1 MRVLAE
7 RYELVEEAGRGG
19 MGQVWR
25 ATDRELGRVVAVK
38 ILPPE
43 LTRHEE
49 FRVRFR
55 REARTIASL
64 SHRNIAVLHDV
75 GEDVRDGG
83 ETTPFLIMEF
93 IDGRTVADALAE
105 GPFTVERALDVGRG
119 IAEALAHSHGQGL
132 VHRDIK
138 PSNVMLTS
146 EGGVKV
152 LDFGISKVVAETTT
166 RLTATGM
173 TVGTPAY
180 LSPEQLT
187 GGAVDG
193 RSDQYST
200 GCLLYE
206 LLTGRPPFSG
216 DSPFAVMHQH
226 ISKEPVAP
234 SELRPLIPAAVD
246 EVVLRALSKD
256 REQRFAGMGELQQA
270 LARAGSGVP
279 ALPAMP
285 PAPPVPPPSGTGP
298 GRTMLAE
305 QPTQAAS
312 LPKQATAAPPPRPVV
327 DPVETVPDED
337 DQAPDASSAATAT
350 GSEPT
355 GSERTGSERTGS
367 ERTGPERTGPERTG
381 SDPTGPERTG
391 SDPTGPERT
400 GPERTDPEAA
410 SPRRGW
416 RRLPAGNR
424 AVALLGLLVS
434 AVVVLVHQDLDP
446 SSDHLVPLAV
456 VAILGVAAFRWL
468 PLTSTLLWWGAGA
481 MVIAG
486 VPAGAPSDESDYVY
500 VDDTDFDSSL
510 YYYGIYYEDYYEL
523 DEDPSGHTLFEQG
536 YDGEYEPASAM
547 VSMDYTGHEP
557 MSVLAVPVLVLAV
570 LCLLRTLRSGR
581 QSALMAAAGITL
593 AGLGVSWLAEG
604 RDDQVV
610 WFSMAW
616 GLTALVAVVQ
626 ELRARRRG
634 PGPRRP
640 RRRLRFVVA
649 E

>member
-75 GEDVRDGG
+75 GEDVQDGG

-105 GPFTVERALDVGRG
+105 GPFTVERAIDVTRG
-119 IAEALAHSHGQGL
+119 IAEALAHSHRQGL

-146 EGGVKV
+146 EDGVKV

-234 SELRPLIPAAVD
+234 SALRPLIPAAVD

-256 REQRFAGMGELQQA
+256 REQRFAGMGEMQQA

-285 PAPPVPPPSGTGP
+285 PAPPVPPPSEAGP
-298 GRTMLAE
+298 GRTVLAE

-312 LPKQATAAPPPRPVV
+312 LPRQATTSPPPRPVV
-327 DPVETVPDED
+327 DPGETVPDED
-337 DQAPDASSAATAT
+337 GQAPAASSGATAT
-350 GSEPT
+350 AP
-355 GSERTGSERTGS
+355 ERTAPDGTAPDRTAPD
-367 ERTGPERTGPERTG
+367 RTGPDRTAA
-381 SDPTGPERTG
+381 
-391 SDPTGPERT
+391 
-400 GPERTDPEAA
+400 EAA
-410 SPRRGW
+410 SSRRGW

-434 AVVVLVHQDLDP
+434 AVVVLVHQDIDP
-446 SSDHLVPLAV
+446 SSDLLVPLAV
-456 VAILGVAAFRWL
+456 VAVLGLAAFRRL
-468 PLTSTLLWWGAGA
+468 PLTSALLWWGAGA

-486 VPAGAPSDESDYVY
+486 VPAGVPSDESDYVY
-500 VDDTDFDSSL
+500 VSDTDFDSSL
-510 YYYGIYYEDYYEL
+510 YYYGTYYEDYYEL

-557 MSVLAVPVLVLAV
+557 MSVLAVPVLVLAA

-581 QSALMAAAGITL
+581 QSALVAASGITL
-593 AGLGVSWLAEG
+593 AGLGVSWLAAG
-604 RDDQVV
+604 TDDQLA
-610 WFSMAW
+610 WFSLAW
-616 GLTALVAVVQ
+616 GLTVLVALVQ

-634 PGPRRP
+634 TGPRP

>member
-7 RYELVEEAGRGG
+7 RYELIEEAGRGG

-38 ILPPE
+38 VLPPE

-75 GEDVRDGG
+75 GEDVRDG
-83 ETTPFLIMEF
+83 ETTPFLVMEF

-105 GPFTVERALDVGRG
+105 GPFTVDRALDVSRG

-193 RSDQYST
+193 RSDQYSV

-206 LLTGRPPFSG
+206 LLTGRPPFLG

-226 ISKEPVAP
+226 ISKEPVTP
-234 SELRPLIPAAVD
+234 SKLRPQIPAAVD
-246 EVVLRALSKD
+246 EVVLRALSKE
-256 REQRFAGMGELQQA
+256 REQRFAGMSEMQQA
-270 LARAGSGVP
+270 LVRSAIRVP
-279 ALPAMP
+279 ALPTVP
-285 PAPPVPPPSGTGP
+285 PAPPARPPSEAGP

-312 LPKQATAAPPPRPVV
+312 VPRQAASTPPPPPTEPGEAAA
-327 DPVETVPDED
+327 DHG
-337 DQAPDASSAATAT
+337 DQAPAASTAATT
-350 GSEPT
+350 
-355 GSERTGSERTGS
+355 
-367 ERTGPERTGPERTG
+367 TGPEPA
-381 SDPTGPERTG
+381 D
-391 SDPTGPERT
+391 
-400 GPERTDPEAA
+400 AA
-410 SPRRGW
+410 AEPSPRRW
-416 RRLPAGNR
+416 RRRLPAGNR
-424 AVALLGLLVS
+424 VTALLGLAVS
-434 AVVVLVHQDLDP
+434 AVVVLGHQDLDP
-446 SSDHLVPLAV
+446 SSDYLVPLSVIAV
-456 VAILGVAAFRWL
+456 LGLAAFRWL
-468 PLTSTLLWWGAGA
+468 PMTSALLWWGAGA
-481 MVIAG
+481 LVIAG
-486 VPAGAPSDESDYVY
+486 VTAGAPVEESDYAFASE
-500 VDDTDFDSSL
+500 DDFDDPLHFYSD
-510 YYYGIYYEDYYEL
+510 YYEDYYEL
-523 DEDPSGHTLFEQG
+523 PEDPSGRTLFEEE
-536 YDGEYEPASAM
+536 YDGGYEPASAM

-557 MSVLAVPVLVLAV
+557 MSFLAVPVLVLAV
-570 LCLLRTLRSGR
+570 LCLVRTLGTRR
-581 QSALMAAAGITL
+581 HSALLAAAGITL
-593 AGLGVSWLAEG
+593 AGLGVSWLAFG
-604 RDDQVV
+604 ADDQLAV
-610 WFSMAW
+610 FSVAW
-616 GLTALVAVVQ
+616 GLTALVALVQ
-626 ELRARRRG
+626 ELRGRRRG
-634 PGPRRP
+634 PGARQPRT

>member
-7 RYELVEEAGRGG
+7 RYELIEEAGRGG

-105 GPFTVERALDVGRG
+105 GPFTVERALEVGRG
-119 IAEALAHSHGQGL
+119 IAEALAHSHAQGL

-146 EGGVKV
+146 EDGVKV

-187 GGAVDG
+187 GGGVDG

-256 REQRFAGMGELQQA
+256 REQRFAGMGEMQQA

-285 PAPPVPPPSGTGP
+285 PAPPVPPPSGAGP
-298 GRTMLAE
+298 GRTVLAE

-312 LPKQATAAPPPRPVV
+312 LPKQATTTPPPRPPV
-327 DPVETVPDED
+327 DPGERGPHED
-337 DQAPDASSAATAT
+337 DQAPAASSETTAT
-350 GSEPT
+350 GPDGT
-355 GSERTGSERTGS
+355 A
-367 ERTGPERTGPERTG
+367 PERTASDRTA
-381 SDPTGPERTG
+381 SDRTAP
-391 SDPTGPERT
+391 DP
-400 GPERTDPEAA
+400 TDPEAA
-410 SPRRGW
+410 PPRRGW

-434 AVVVLVHQDLDP
+434 AVVVLVHQDIDP
-446 SSDHLVPLAV
+446 SSDLLVPLAV
-456 VAILGVAAFRWL
+456 VAVLGLAAFRWL
-468 PLTSTLLWWGAGA
+468 PLTSALLWWGAGA

-486 VPAGAPSDESDYVY
+486 VPAGVPSDESDYVY
-500 VDDTDFDSSL
+500 VSDTDFDSSL
-510 YYYGIYYEDYYEL
+510 YYYGTYYEDYYEL

-570 LCLLRTLRSGR
+570 LCLLRTLRSGH
-581 QSALMAAAGITL
+581 QSALLAASGITL
-593 AGLGVSWLAEG
+593 AGLGVSWLAAG
-604 RDDQVV
+604 TDDQLA

-616 GLTALVAVVQ
+616 GVTALLAVVQ

>member
-7 RYELVEEAGRGG
+7 RYELIEEAGRGG

-38 ILPPE
+38 TLPPE

-75 GEDVRDGG
+75 GEDVREG
-83 ETTPFLIMEF
+83 ETTPFLVMEF

-105 GPFTVERALDVGRG
+105 GPFTVERALDTGRG
-119 IAEALAHSHGQGL
+119 IAEALAHSHRQGL

-146 EGGVKV
+146 EGGVKD

-206 LLTGRPPFSG
+206 LLTGRPPFAG

-226 ISKEPVAP
+226 ISKDPVAP
-234 SELRPLIPAAVD
+234 SALRPLIPAAVD

-256 REQRFAGMGELQQA
+256 REQRFADMAELRQA
-270 LARAGSGVP
+270 LTRAGTVVP

-285 PAPPVPPPSGTGP
+285 PVPPVPPPSGAGP
-298 GRTMLAE
+298 GRTLLAE
-305 QPTQAAS
+305 QQTQAAA
-312 LPKQATAAPPPRPVV
+312 LPKQAASPPPPPPQTGPDEATTDTGDGKPAAPS
-327 DPVETVPDED
+327 E
-337 DQAPDASSAATAT
+337 APAT
-350 GSEPT
+350 GTEEP
-355 GSERTGSERTGS
+355 E
-367 ERTGPERTGPERTG
+367 P
-381 SDPTGPERTG
+381 
-391 SDPTGPERT
+391 
-400 GPERTDPEAA
+400 A
-410 SPRRGW
+410 SVRPARGG
-416 RRLPAGNR
+416 RRLPAGDR
-424 AVALLGLLVS
+424 ATALLGIVVS
-434 AVVVLVHQDLDP
+434 ALVVLGHEDLDP
-446 SSDHLVPLAV
+446 DYLGWLAL
-456 VAILGVAAFRWL
+456 AGILGVAAFRWL
-468 PLTSTLLWWGAGA
+468 PLTSAFLWWGAGA
-481 MVIAG
+481 LVIAG
-486 VPAGAPSDESDYVY
+486 ITAGAPVDESDYTY
-500 VDDTDFDSSL
+500 VSDENFTSTL
-510 YYYGIYYEDYYEL
+510 YYYATYYKDYYQMS
-523 DEDPSGHTLFEQG
+523 EDPSGHTLFERG
-536 YDGEYEPASAM
+536 YDGGYEPASAM
-547 VSMDYTGHEP
+547 VSTEYTGHET
-557 MSVLAVPVLVLAV
+557 MAVLAVPVLALAV
-570 LCLLRTLRSGR
+570 LCLVSTLRTGR
-581 QSALMAAAGITL
+581 HSALLAACGITL
-593 AGLGVSWLAEG
+593 AGLGVGWLALGTDE
-604 RDDQVV
+604 QLTV
-610 WFSMAW
+610 FCPAW
-616 GLTALVAVVQ
+616 TLAALVAAVQ
-626 ELRARRRG
+626 ELRGRKHGA
-634 PGPRRP
+634 GPRRP

>member
-7 RYELVEEAGRGG
+7 RYELIEEAGRGG

-38 ILPPE
+38 MLPPE

-105 GPFTVERALDVGRG
+105 GPFTVERALEVGRG
-119 IAEALAHSHGQGL
+119 IAEALAHSHAQGL

-146 EGGVKV
+146 EDGVKV

-187 GGAVDG
+187 GGGVDG

-256 REQRFAGMGELQQA
+256 REQRFAGMGEMQQA

-285 PAPPVPPPSGTGP
+285 PAPPVPPPSGAGP
-298 GRTMLAE
+298 GRTVLAE

-312 LPKQATAAPPPRPVV
+312 LPKQATTTPPPRPPV
-327 DPVETVPDED
+327 DPGERGPHED
-337 DQAPDASSAATAT
+337 DQAPAASSETTAT
-350 GSEPT
+350 GPDGT
-355 GSERTGSERTGS
+355 A
-367 ERTGPERTGPERTG
+367 PERTASDRTA
-381 SDPTGPERTG
+381 SDRTAP
-391 SDPTGPERT
+391 DP
-400 GPERTDPEAA
+400 TDPEAA
-410 SPRRGW
+410 PPRRGW

-434 AVVVLVHQDLDP
+434 AVVVLVHQDIDP
-446 SSDHLVPLAV
+446 SSDLLVPLAV
-456 VAILGVAAFRWL
+456 VAVLGLAAFRWL
-468 PLTSTLLWWGAGA
+468 PLTSALLWWGAGA

-486 VPAGAPSDESDYVY
+486 VPAGVPSDESDYVY
-500 VDDTDFDSSL
+500 VSDTDFDSSL
-510 YYYGIYYEDYYEL
+510 YYYGTYYEDYYEL

-570 LCLLRTLRSGR
+570 LCLLRTLRSGH
-581 QSALMAAAGITL
+581 QSALMAASGITL
-593 AGLGVSWLAEG
+593 AGLGVSWLAAG
-604 RDDQVV
+604 TDDQLA

-616 GLTALVAVVQ
+616 GVTALLAVVQ

>member
-7 RYELVEEAGRGG
+7 RYELIEEAGRGG

-38 ILPPE
+38 VLPPE

-234 SELRPLIPAAVD
+234 SELRPLVPAAVD
-246 EVVLRALSKD
+246 EVVLRALAKD
-256 REQRFAGMGELQQA
+256 REQRFAGMGELRQA

-279 ALPAMP
+279 ALPAVP
-285 PAPPVPPPSGTGP
+285 PAPPVPPPSGVGP

-327 DPVETVPDED
+327 DPVETPLDED

-350 GSEPT
+350 GPEPT
-355 GSERTGSERTGS
+355 GSQ
-367 ERTGPERTGPERTG
+367 RTGP
-381 SDPTGPERTG
+381 DPTRPE
-391 SDPTGPERT
+391 PTRPEPT
-400 GPERTDPEAA
+400 DPERTDPEAA

-510 YYYGIYYEDYYEL
+510 YYYGTYYEDYYEL

-581 QSALMAAAGITL
+581 QSALLAASGITL
-593 AGLGVSWLAEG
+593 AGLGVGWLAEG

>member
-1 MRVLAE
+1 VRVLAE
-7 RYELVEEAGRGG
+7 RYELIEEAGRGG

-38 ILPPE
+38 VLPPE

-75 GEDVRDGG
+75 GEDVREG
-83 ETTPFLIMEF
+83 ETTPFLVMEF
-93 IDGRTVADALAE
+93 IDGRTVADTLAE
-105 GPFTVERALDVGRG
+105 GPFTVDRALDVSRG

-180 LSPEQLT
+180 LSPEQLA

-193 RSDQYST
+193 RSDQYSV

-206 LLTGRPPFSG
+206 LLTGRPPFLG

-234 SELRPLIPAAVD
+234 SELRPQIPSAVD

-256 REQRFAGMGELQQA
+256 REERFAGMGEMQQA
-270 LARAGSGVP
+270 LARAGIRVP
-279 ALPAMP
+279 ALPTVP
-285 PAPPVPPPSGTGP
+285 PAPPVPPPSEAGP

-312 LPKQATAAPPPRPVV
+312 VPSQAASTPPPPPTGPGEAAAGHGDR
-327 DPVETVPDED
+327 TT
-337 DQAPDASSAATAT
+337 AASSASTAT
-350 GSEPT
+350 GPEPT
-355 GSERTGSERTGS
+355 DAAAAER
-367 ERTGPERTGPERTG
+367 
-381 SDPTGPERTG
+381 
-391 SDPTGPERT
+391 
-400 GPERTDPEAA
+400 
-410 SPRRGW
+410 SPRGW
-416 RRLPAGNR
+416 RRRLPAGNR
-424 AVALLGLLVS
+424 VTALLGLLVS
-434 AVVVLVHQDLDP
+434 AVLVLGHQDLDP
-446 SSDHLVPLAV
+446 SSDYLVPLA
-456 VAILGVAAFRWL
+456 AIAVLGLAAFRWF

-481 MVIAG
+481 LVTAG
-486 VPAGAPSDESDYVY
+486 VTAGAAAEESDYAFVSE
-500 VDDTDFDSSL
+500 DDFDGPLHFYAS
-510 YYYGIYYEDYYEL
+510 YYKDYYEL
-523 DEDPSGHTLFEQG
+523 PEDPSGHTLFEED
-536 YDGEYEPASAM
+536 YDGGYEPASAM

-557 MSVLAVPVLVLAV
+557 MSFLAVPVLVLAV
-570 LCLLRTLRSGR
+570 LCLVRTLCTRR
-581 QSALMAAAGITL
+581 HSALLAASGITL
-593 AGLGVSWLAEG
+593 AGLGVGWLAFG
-604 RDDQVV
+604 ADAQLTV
-610 WFSMAW
+610 FSGAW
-616 GLTALVAVVQ
+616 ALTALVALVQ
-626 ELRARRRG
+626 ELRGRRRG
-634 PGPRRP
+634 PGPRQPRT

>member
-1 MRVLAE
+1 
-7 RYELVEEAGRGG
+7 

-38 ILPPE
+38 VLPPE

-75 GEDVRDGG
+75 GEDVRDG
-83 ETTPFLIMEF
+83 ETTPFLVMEF

-105 GPFTVERALDVGRG
+105 GPFTVDRALDVGRG

-193 RSDQYST
+193 RSDQYSV

-206 LLTGRPPFSG
+206 LLTGRPPFLG

-226 ISKEPVAP
+226 ISKEPVTP
-234 SELRPLIPAAVD
+234 SMLRPQIPAAVD

-256 REQRFAGMGELQQA
+256 REQRFAGMAEMQQA
-270 LARAGSGVP
+270 LARSGIRVP
-279 ALPAMP
+279 LPTV
-285 PAPPVPPPSGTGP
+285 PPVPPARPPSEAGP

-312 LPKQATAAPPPRPVV
+312 VPKQAAATPPPPITAPGEAAAGRG
-327 DPVETVPDED
+327 
-337 DQAPDASSAATAT
+337 DQATAASSAATAV
-350 GSEPT
+350 
-355 GSERTGSERTGS
+355 
-367 ERTGPERTGPERTG
+367 GPEPA
-381 SDPTGPERTG
+381 D
-391 SDPTGPERT
+391 
-400 GPERTDPEAA
+400 AA
-410 SPRRGW
+410 EPSARRW
-416 RRLPAGNR
+416 RRRLPAGNR
-424 AVALLGLLVS
+424 ATALLGLVVS
-434 AVVVLVHQDLDP
+434 AVVVLGHQDLDP
-446 SSDHLVPLAV
+446 SSDYLVPSALIAV
-456 VAILGVAAFRWL
+456 LGLAAFRWL

-481 MVIAG
+481 LVTAG
-486 VPAGAPSDESDYVY
+486 VTAGAPVEESDYAFASE
-500 VDDTDFDSSL
+500 DDFDGTL
-510 YYYGIYYEDYYEL
+510 HFYGPYYKDYYEL
-523 DEDPSGHTLFEQG
+523 PEDPSGHRLFEEG
-536 YDGEYEPASAM
+536 YDGGYEPASAM
-547 VSMDYTGHEP
+547 VSLDYTGHEP
-557 MSVLAVPVLVLAV
+557 MSFLAVPVLVLAV
-570 LCLLRTLRSGR
+570 LCLVRTLCTRR
-581 QSALMAAAGITL
+581 HSALLAACGITL
-593 AGLGVSWLAEG
+593 AGLGVSWLAFGAE
-604 RDDQVV
+604 DQLSVFSVV
-610 WFSMAW
+610 W
-616 GLTALVAVVQ
+616 GLAVLVAVVQ
-626 ELRARRRG
+626 ELRGRRRG
-634 PGPRRP
+634 PGPRQPRT

>member
-7 RYELVEEAGRGG
+7 RYELIEEAGRGG

-105 GPFTVERALDVGRG
+105 GPFTVERALEVGRG

-146 EGGVKV
+146 EDGVKV

-256 REQRFAGMGELQQA
+256 REQRFAGMGEMRQA
-270 LARAGSGVP
+270 LARAGAVAP
-279 ALPAMP
+279 ALPEMP
-285 PAPPVPPPSGTGP
+285 PVPPVPPPSGAGP

-312 LPKQATAAPPPRPVV
+312 LPRQAAATPPPRPPA
-327 DPVETVPDED
+327 DPGEAVPGED
-337 DQAPDASSAATAT
+337 DRASEASSAATAT

-355 GSERTGSERTGS
+355 G
-367 ERTGPERTGPERTG
+367 
-381 SDPTGPERTG
+381 
-391 SDPTGPERT
+391 
-400 GPERTDPEAA
+400 PERTDPERPGPERPGPERPGPERPGPEPTGSERIDPERTDPDAA
-410 SPRRGW
+410 PPRRGW
-416 RRLPAGNR
+416 RRLPSGNR
-424 AVALLGLLVS
+424 SVALLGLLVS

-456 VAILGVAAFRWL
+456 VAVLGLAVFRWL

-486 VPAGAPSDESDYVY
+486 VPAGAPSDESDYTFAS
-500 VDDTDFDSSL
+500 DTDFNGTL
-510 YYYGIYYEDYYEL
+510 YYYGTYYKDYYQL
-523 DEDPSGHTLFEQG
+523 SEDPSGHTLFERG
-536 YDGEYEPASAM
+536 YDGGYEPASAM

-581 QSALMAAAGITL
+581 QSALVVAAGITL
-593 AGLGVSWLAEG
+593 AGLGVGWLAAG
-604 RDDQVV
+604 KDDQVV
-610 WFSMAW
+610 WFAMGW
-616 GLTALVAVVQ
+616 VVTALVVVVQ

>member
-7 RYELVEEAGRGG
+7 RYELIEEAGRGG

-93 IDGRTVADALAE
+93 IDGRTVADALGE
-105 GPFTVERALDVGRG
+105 GPFTVERALEVSRG

-166 RLTATGM
+166 RLTVTGM

-206 LLTGRPPFSG
+206 LLTGRPPFTG

-234 SELRPLIPAAVD
+234 SELRPLIPAAVN

-256 REQRFAGMGELQQA
+256 REQRFAGMGEMQQA
-270 LARAGSGVP
+270 LARAGTQAP

-285 PAPPVPPPSGTGP
+285 PAPPVPPPSGPGP

-312 LPKQATAAPPPRPVV
+312 LPRQATAPPPPPSV
-327 DPVETVPDED
+327 DPGEAVPGED
-337 DQAPDASSAATAT
+337 DQAPAATSAATA
-350 GSEPT
+350 
-355 GSERTGSERTGS
+355 
-367 ERTGPERTGPERTG
+367 
-381 SDPTGPERTG
+381 
-391 SDPTGPERT
+391 T
-400 GPERTDPEAA
+400 GPERTDPGPEAEP
-410 SPRRGW
+410 PRRGW

-424 AVALLGLLVS
+424 AVALLGILVS

-446 SSDHLVPLAV
+446 TSDHLVPLAV
-456 VAILGVAAFRWL
+456 VAVLGLAVFRRL

-486 VPAGAPSDESDYVY
+486 VPAGAPVEESDYAFAS
-500 VDDTDFDSSL
+500 DTDFNGSL
-510 YYYGIYYEDYYEL
+510 YYYGTYYKDYYQL
-523 DEDPSGHTLFEQG
+523 SEDPSGHTLFEQG
-536 YDGEYEPASAM
+536 YDGGYEPASAM
-547 VSMDYTGHEP
+547 VSLDYTGHEP
-557 MSVLAVPVLVLAV
+557 VSVLAVPVLVLAV
-570 LCLLRTLRSGR
+570 LCLLRTLGSGR
-581 QSALMAAAGITL
+581 QSALLAASGITL
-593 AGLGVSWLAEG
+593 GGLGVGWLAAG
-604 RDDQVV
+604 TDDQVV
-610 WFSMAW
+610 WFSLGW
-616 GLTALVAVVQ
+616 GLTALLAAAQ

>member
-7 RYELVEEAGRGG
+7 RYELIEEAGRGG

-105 GPFTVERALDVGRG
+105 GPFTVERALDVCRG
-119 IAEALAHSHGQGL
+119 IAEALAHSHGQSL

-146 EGGVKV
+146 EDGVKV

-256 REQRFAGMGELQQA
+256 REQRFAGMGEMQQA

-285 PAPPVPPPSGTGP
+285 PAPPVPPPSGAGP

-312 LPKQATAAPPPRPVV
+312 LPRQATTTPPPRPVV
-327 DPVETVPDED
+327 DPGDVVPDED
-337 DQAPDASSAATAT
+337 DQAPAASSEATATGPDRTAPERT

-355 GSERTGSERTGS
+355 G
-367 ERTGPERTGPERTG
+367 P
-381 SDPTGPERTG
+381 DPTGPERTG
-391 SDPTGPERT
+391 
-400 GPERTDPEAA
+400 PEAA

-434 AVVVLVHQDLDP
+434 AVVVLVHQDIDP

-456 VAILGVAAFRWL
+456 VAVLGLAAFRWL

-500 VDDTDFDSSL
+500 VSDADFDSSL
-510 YYYGIYYEDYYEL
+510 YYYGTYYEDYYEL
-523 DEDPSGHTLFEQG
+523 SEDPSGHTLFEQG
-536 YDGEYEPASAM
+536 YDGGYEPASAM

-593 AGLGVSWLAEG
+593 AGLGISFLAAG
-604 RDDQVV
+604 TDDQLA
-610 WFSMAW
+610 WFSLAW
-616 GLTALVAVVQ
+616 GLTALVALIQ
-626 ELRARRRG
+626 ELRSRRRG
-634 PGPRRP
+634 PGPRP

>member
-7 RYELVEEAGRGG
+7 RYELIEEAGRGG

-49 FRVRFR
+49 FRARFR

-146 EGGVKV
+146 EDGVKV

-256 REQRFAGMGELQQA
+256 REQRFTGMGEMRQA

-285 PAPPVPPPSGTGP
+285 PAPPVPPPSGPGP

-312 LPKQATAAPPPRPVV
+312 LPRQATATPPPRPPV
-327 DPVETVPDED
+327 DPGEAVPGED
-337 DQAPDASSAATAT
+337 DKTPATSSAATAT
-350 GSEPT
+350 GPEPT
-355 GSERTGSERTGS
+355 GSERTVSEPTVSEPTVSEPSGSERTDS
-367 ERTGPERTGPERTG
+367 
-381 SDPTGPERTG
+381 
-391 SDPTGPERT
+391 
-400 GPERTDPEAA
+400 DPEAA
-410 SPRRGW
+410 SPRHGW

-424 AVALLGLLVS
+424 AMALLGILVS

-456 VAILGVAAFRWL
+456 VAVLGLAVFRWL

-481 MVIAG
+481 MVVAG
-486 VPAGAPSDESDYVY
+486 VPAGAPSDDSDYAFAS
-500 VDDTDFDSSL
+500 DTDFDGTL
-510 YYYGIYYEDYYEL
+510 YYYGTYYKDYYQL
-523 DEDPSGHTLFEQG
+523 SEDPSGHTLFERG
-536 YDGEYEPASAM
+536 YDGGYEPASAM

-570 LCLLRTLRSGR
+570 LCLLRTLRSGH
-581 QSALMAAAGITL
+581 QSALLAASGITL
-593 AGLGVSWLAEG
+593 GGLGISWLAAG
-604 RDDQVV
+604 TDDQLA
-610 WFSMAW
+610 WFSLAW
-616 GLTALVAVVQ
+616 GLTALLAAVQ
-626 ELRARRRG
+626 ESRARRRG

>member
-7 RYELVEEAGRGG
+7 RYELIEEAGRGG

-75 GEDVRDGG
+75 GEDVRDSG

-93 IDGRTVADALAE
+93 IDGRTVADALAA

-146 EGGVKV
+146 EDGVKV

-187 GGAVDG
+187 GGGVDG

-256 REQRFAGMGELQQA
+256 REQRFADMGEMQQA

-285 PAPPVPPPSGTGP
+285 PAPPVPPPSAAGP

-312 LPKQATAAPPPRPVV
+312 LPRQSTATPPPRPPV
-327 DPVETVPDED
+327 DPGEAVPDGG
-337 DQAPDASSAATAT
+337 DQAPASSAATASGPEAT
-350 GSEPT
+350 GSEAT
-355 GSERTGSERTGS
+355 GSERT
-367 ERTGPERTGPERTG
+367 
-381 SDPTGPERTG
+381 DPDAT
-391 SDPTGPERT
+391 
-400 GPERTDPEAA
+400 

-424 AVALLGLLVS
+424 VMALLGILVS

-456 VAILGVAAFRWL
+456 VAVLGLAVFRWL

-481 MVIAG
+481 MVTAG
-486 VPAGAPSDESDYVY
+486 VPAGAPSDESDYAFVS
-500 VDDTDFDSSL
+500 DTDFDGTL
-510 YYYGIYYEDYYEL
+510 YYYGTYYKDYYQL
-523 DEDPSGHTLFEQG
+523 SEDPSGHTLFERG
-536 YDGEYEPASAM
+536 YDGGYEPATAM

-581 QSALMAAAGITL
+581 QSALLAASGITL
-593 AGLGVSWLAEG
+593 GGLGVGWLAAG
-604 RDDQVV
+604 TDDQLV
-610 WFSMAW
+610 WFSLGW
-616 GLTALVAVVQ
+616 GVTAFLAAVQ

>member
-7 RYELVEEAGRGG
+7 RYELIEEAGRGG

-83 ETTPFLIMEF
+83 ERTPFLIMEF
-93 IDGRTVADALAE
+93 IDGRTVADALAA

-146 EGGVKV
+146 EDGVKV

-206 LLTGRPPFSG
+206 LLTGRPPFAG

-234 SELRPLIPAAVD
+234 SELRPLVPAAVD

-256 REQRFAGMGELQQA
+256 REQRFADMGEMQQA
-270 LARAGSGVP
+270 LARAGTVTP
-279 ALPAMP
+279 ALPAIP
-285 PAPPVPPPSGTGP
+285 PVPPVPPPSGAGP

-312 LPKQATAAPPPRPVV
+312 LPRQAAAAPPRPSHH
-327 DPVETVPDED
+327 PGEAAPDHG
-337 DQAPDASSAATAT
+337 DQAPPAASEATTTASTSEEATA
-350 GSEPT
+350 
-355 GSERTGSERTGS
+355 
-367 ERTGPERTGPERTG
+367 TGPERTGPERTG
-381 SDPTGPERTG
+381 
-391 SDPTGPERT
+391 
-400 GPERTDPEAA
+400 PEADP
-410 SPRRGW
+410 PRRRW
-416 RRLPAGNR
+416 SRLPAGNR
-424 AVALLGLLVS
+424 TIALLGLVVS
-434 AVVVLVHQDLDP
+434 AAVVLVHQDVEP
-446 SSDHLVPLAV
+446 SCDHLVPLSV
-456 VAILGVAAFRWL
+456 VAVLGLAVFRWL
-468 PLTSTLLWWGAGA
+468 PLTSTLAWWGAGA
-481 MVIAG
+481 LAIAS
-486 VPAGAPSDESDYVY
+486 VSAGAAVEESDYTY
-500 VDDTDFDSSL
+500 ASDTDFNGPL
-510 YYYGIYYEDYYEL
+510 YYYGTYYKDYYQL
-523 DEDPSGHTLFEQG
+523 SEDPSGHTLFERG
-536 YDGEYEPASAM
+536 YDGGYEPATAM

-557 MSVLAVPVLVLAV
+557 MSFLAAPVLVLAV
-570 LCLLRTLRSGR
+570 LCLARALRTRR
-581 QSALMAAAGITL
+581 HSALLAASGITL
-593 AGLGVSWLAEG
+593 GGLGVSWLAAG
-604 RDDQVV
+604 TDDQVA
-610 WFSMAW
+610 WFSIAW
-616 GLTALVAVVQ
+616 VLTALAAVVQ
-626 ELRARRRG
+626 EVRGRRHG

>member
-7 RYELVEEAGRGG
+7 RYELIEEAGRGG

-75 GEDVRDGG
+75 GEDVRDSG

-93 IDGRTVADALAE
+93 IDGRTVADALAA

-146 EGGVKV
+146 EDGVKV

-187 GGAVDG
+187 GGGVDG

-256 REQRFAGMGELQQA
+256 REQRFADMGEMQQA

-285 PAPPVPPPSGTGP
+285 PAPPVPPPSAAGP

-312 LPKQATAAPPPRPVV
+312 LPRQSTATPPPRPPV
-327 DPVETVPDED
+327 DPGEAVPDGG
-337 DQAPDASSAATAT
+337 DQAPASSAATASGPEAT
-350 GSEPT
+350 GSEAT
-355 GSERTGSERTGS
+355 GSERT
-367 ERTGPERTGPERTG
+367 
-381 SDPTGPERTG
+381 DPDAT
-391 SDPTGPERT
+391 
-400 GPERTDPEAA
+400 

-424 AVALLGLLVS
+424 VMALLGILVS

-456 VAILGVAAFRWL
+456 VAVLGLAVFRWL

-481 MVIAG
+481 MVTAG
-486 VPAGAPSDESDYVY
+486 VPAGAPSDESDYAFVS
-500 VDDTDFDSSL
+500 DTDFDGTL
-510 YYYGIYYEDYYEL
+510 YYYGTYYKDYYQL
-523 DEDPSGHTLFEQG
+523 SEDPSGHTLFERG
-536 YDGEYEPASAM
+536 YDGGYEPATAM

-581 QSALMAAAGITL
+581 QSALLAASGITL
-593 AGLGVSWLAEG
+593 GGLGVGWLAAG
-604 RDDQVV
+604 TDDQLV
-610 WFSMAW
+610 WFSLGW
-616 GLTALVAVVQ
+616 GVTAFLAAVQ
-626 ELRARRRG
+626 KLRARRRG

>member
-7 RYELVEEAGRGG
+7 RYELIEEAGRGG

-93 IDGRTVADALAE
+93 IDGRTVADALAA

-146 EGGVKV
+146 KDGVKV

-187 GGAVDG
+187 GGGVDG

-256 REQRFAGMGELQQA
+256 REQRFADMGEMQQA

-285 PAPPVPPPSGTGP
+285 PAPPVPPPSAAGP

-312 LPKQATAAPPPRPVV
+312 LPRQSTATPPPRPPV
-327 DPVETVPDED
+327 DPGEAVPDGG
-337 DQAPDASSAATAT
+337 DQAPASSAATASGPEAT
-350 GSEPT
+350 GSEAT
-355 GSERTGSERTGS
+355 GSERT
-367 ERTGPERTGPERTG
+367 
-381 SDPTGPERTG
+381 DPDAT
-391 SDPTGPERT
+391 
-400 GPERTDPEAA
+400 

-424 AVALLGLLVS
+424 VMALLGILVS

-456 VAILGVAAFRWL
+456 VAVLGLAVFRWL

-481 MVIAG
+481 MVTAG
-486 VPAGAPSDESDYVY
+486 VPAGAPSDESDYAFVS
-500 VDDTDFDSSL
+500 DTDFDGTL
-510 YYYGIYYEDYYEL
+510 YYYGTYYKDYYQL
-523 DEDPSGHTLFEQG
+523 SEDPSGHTLFERG
-536 YDGEYEPASAM
+536 YDGGYEPATAM

-581 QSALMAAAGITL
+581 QSALLAASGITL
-593 AGLGVSWLAEG
+593 GGLGVGWLAAG
-604 RDDQVV
+604 TDDQLV
-610 WFSMAW
+610 WFSLGW
-616 GLTALVAVVQ
+616 GVTAFLAAVQ

>member
-1 MRVLAE
+1 MRVLAD
-7 RYELVEEAGRGG
+7 RYELIEEAGRGG

-105 GPFTVERALDVGRG
+105 GPFTVERALDVSRG

-187 GGAVDG
+187 GGGVDG

-206 LLTGRPPFSG
+206 LLTGRPPFAG

-234 SELRPLIPAAVD
+234 SELRPVIPAAVD

-256 REQRFAGMGELQQA
+256 REQRFAGMGEMRQA
-270 LARAGSGVP
+270 LARAGTVTP

-285 PAPPVPPPSGTGP
+285 PVPPVPPPSGSGP

-312 LPKQATAAPPPRPVV
+312 VPRQAAAAPPRP
-327 DPVETVPDED
+327 PKEPGEAAAGHG
-337 DQAPDASSAATAT
+337 DQQPTAGSSEATT
-350 GSEPT
+350 
-355 GSERTGSERTGS
+355 
-367 ERTGPERTGPERTG
+367 TGPERTGPEE
-381 SDPTGPERTG
+381 TGPEQTDREQT
-391 SDPTGPERT
+391 DREQTDRERT
-400 GPERTDPEAA
+400 GPGRTGPDEAGSRA
-410 SPRRGW
+410 DVPRRRW
-416 RRLPAGNR
+416 RRLPAKNR
-424 AVALLGLLVS
+424 AMALLGLLVS
-434 AVVVLVHQDLDP
+434 AVVVLVHQDVEP
-446 SSDHLVPLAV
+446 SSDHLVPLSV
-456 VAILGVAAFRWL
+456 VAALGLAVFRWL
-468 PLTSTLLWWGAGA
+468 PLTSTLAWWGAGA
-481 MVIAG
+481 LVIAS
-486 VPAGAPSDESDYVY
+486 VPAGAPVEESDYTFAS
-500 VDDTDFDSSL
+500 DADFNGTL
-510 YYYGIYYEDYYEL
+510 YYYGTYYKDYYQL
-523 DEDPSGHTLFEQG
+523 SEDPSGHTLFEQG
-536 YDGEYEPASAM
+536 YDGGYEPASAM

-557 MSVLAVPVLVLAV
+557 MSFLAVPVLVLAV
-570 LCLLRTLRSGR
+570 LCLARTLLTRR
-581 QSALMAAAGITL
+581 HSALLAASGITL
-593 AGLGVSWLAEG
+593 GGLGVSWLAAG
-604 RDDQVV
+604 TDDQVA
-610 WFSMAW
+610 WFSLAW
-616 GLTALVAVVQ
+616 ALTAFVAVVQ
-626 ELRARRRG
+626 EVRGRRHG

>member
-7 RYELVEEAGRGG
+7 RYELIEEAGRGG

-105 GPFTVERALDVGRG
+105 GPFTVERALDVCRG

-146 EGGVKV
+146 EDGVKV

-256 REQRFAGMGELQQA
+256 REQRFAGMGEMQQA

-285 PAPPVPPPSGTGP
+285 PAPPVPPPSGAGP

-312 LPKQATAAPPPRPVV
+312 LPRQATATPPPRPVV
-327 DPVETVPDED
+327 DPGDVVPDED
-337 DQAPDASSAATAT
+337 DQVPAASSEATATGPDRTAPERTGSDRTAPEQTAPERT

-355 GSERTGSERTGS
+355 G
-367 ERTGPERTGPERTG
+367 P
-381 SDPTGPERTG
+381 DP
-391 SDPTGPERT
+391 T

-434 AVVVLVHQDLDP
+434 AVVVLVHQDIDP

-456 VAILGVAAFRWL
+456 VAVLGLAAFRWL

-500 VDDTDFDSSL
+500 VSDTDFDSSL
-510 YYYGIYYEDYYEL
+510 YYYGTYYEDYYEL
-523 DEDPSGHTLFEQG
+523 SEDPSGHTLFEQG
-536 YDGEYEPASAM
+536 YDGGYEPASAM

-557 MSVLAVPVLVLAV
+557 MAVLAVPVLVLAV
-570 LCLLRTLRSGR
+570 LCLLRILRSGR
-581 QSALMAAAGITL
+581 QSALMAASGITL
-593 AGLGVSWLAEG
+593 AGLGVGWLAAG
-604 RDDQVV
+604 TDDQLA
-610 WFSMAW
+610 WFCLGW
-616 GLTALVAVVQ
+616 GVTAFLAAVQ
-626 ELRARRRG
+626 ELRARRQG

-640 RRRLRFVVA
+640 RRRLRFVA

>member
-7 RYELVEEAGRGG
+7 RYELIEEAGRGG

-38 ILPPE
+38 VLPPE

-75 GEDVRDGG
+75 GEDVRDG
-83 ETTPFLIMEF
+83 ETTPFLVMEF

-105 GPFTVERALDVGRG
+105 GPFTVDRALDVSRG
-119 IAEALAHSHGQGL
+119 VAEALAHSHGQGL

-193 RSDQYST
+193 RSDQYSV

-206 LLTGRPPFSG
+206 LLTGRPPFLG

-226 ISKEPVAP
+226 ISKEPLTP
-234 SELRPLIPAAVD
+234 SLLRPQIPAAVD

-256 REQRFAGMGELQQA
+256 REQRFAGMDEMQQA
-270 LARAGSGVP
+270 LARSGIRVP
-279 ALPAMP
+279 ALPTV
-285 PAPPVPPPSGTGP
+285 PPVPPARPPSEAGP

-312 LPKQATAAPPPRPVV
+312 VPQQTAATPPPPPSAPGEEAADHSDQATAAS
-327 DPVETVPDED
+327 T
-337 DQAPDASSAATAT
+337 AATAT
-350 GSEPT
+350 GPEPT
-355 GSERTGSERTGS
+355 DT
-367 ERTGPERTGPERTG
+367 
-381 SDPTGPERTG
+381 
-391 SDPTGPERT
+391 
-400 GPERTDPEAA
+400 AA
-410 SPRRGW
+410 EPPRRRW
-416 RRLPAGNR
+416 RRLRPAGNR
-424 AVALLGLLVS
+424 AAALLGLMVS
-434 AVVVLVHQDLDP
+434 AVVVLGHQDVDP
-446 SSDHLVPLAV
+446 SSDYLVPLSVIALLGLAV
-456 VAILGVAAFRWL
+456 FRWL
-468 PLTSTLLWWGAGA
+468 PLTSALLWWGAGA
-481 MVIAG
+481 LVTAG
-486 VPAGAPSDESDYVY
+486 VTAGAPVEESDYTY
-500 VDDTDFDSSL
+500 ASEDDFDDALHFYSP
-510 YYYGIYYEDYYEL
+510 YYKDYYEL
-523 DEDPSGHTLFEQG
+523 PEDPSGQTLFAEG
-536 YDGEYEPASAM
+536 YDGGYEPASAM
-547 VSMDYTGHEP
+547 VSMDYTGHGP
-557 MSVLAVPVLVLAV
+557 MSFLAVPVLVLAV
-570 LCLLRTLRSGR
+570 LCLVRTLCTRR
-581 QSALMAAAGITL
+581 HSALLAASGITL
-593 AGLGVSWLAEG
+593 AGLGVSWLAFGAE
-604 RDDQVV
+604 DQLSV
-610 WFSMAW
+610 FSVAW
-616 GLTALVAVVQ
+616 GLAVLVAVVQ
-626 ELRARRRG
+626 ELRGRRRG
-634 PGPRRP
+634 TGPRQPRI

>member
-1 MRVLAE
+1 
-7 RYELVEEAGRGG
+7 

-38 ILPPE
+38 VLPPE

-75 GEDVRDGG
+75 GEDVREG
-83 ETTPFLIMEF
+83 ETTPFLVMEF

-105 GPFTVERALDVGRG
+105 GPFTVERALDAGRG

-193 RSDQYST
+193 RSDQYSV

-206 LLTGRPPFSG
+206 LLTGRPPFLG

-226 ISKEPVAP
+226 ISTEPVTP
-234 SELRPLIPAAVD
+234 SKLRPQIPAAVD

-256 REQRFAGMGELQQA
+256 REQRFAGMREMQQT
-270 LARAGSGVP
+270 LARAGIRVP
-279 ALPAMP
+279 GLPTVP
-285 PAPPVPPPSGTGP
+285 PAPPVPPPSEAGP

-312 LPKQATAAPPPRPVV
+312 VPKQAAATPPPPPNGPGEAATDRS
-327 DPVETVPDED
+327 
-337 DQAPDASSAATAT
+337 DQATVASTAATA
-350 GSEPT
+350 
-355 GSERTGSERTGS
+355 
-367 ERTGPERTGPERTG
+367 
-381 SDPTGPERTG
+381 
-391 SDPTGPERT
+391 T
-400 GPERTDPEAA
+400 GPERTDAA
-410 SPRRGW
+410 AEPSPRRW
-416 RRLPAGNR
+416 RRLPSGNR
-424 AVALLGLLVS
+424 ATALLGLVVS
-434 AVVVLVHQDLDP
+434 AMVVLVHQDLDP
-446 SSDHLVPLAV
+446 SSDYFVPLASIAV
-456 VAILGVAAFRWL
+456 LGLAAFRRL
-468 PLTSTLLWWGAGA
+468 PLTSALLWWGAGA
-481 MVIAG
+481 LVTAG
-486 VPAGAPSDESDYVY
+486 VTAGAAVEESDYAFAS
-500 VDDTDFDSSL
+500 DDDFDDPLHFYSS
-510 YYYGIYYEDYYEL
+510 YYKDYYEL
-523 DEDPSGHTLFEQG
+523 PEDPSGHTLFEEG
-536 YDGEYEPASAM
+536 YDGGYEPASAM
-547 VSMDYTGHEP
+547 VSVDYTGHEP
-557 MSVLAVPVLVLAV
+557 MSFLAAPVLVLAV
-570 LCLLRTLRSGR
+570 LCLVRALCTRRH
-581 QSALMAAAGITL
+581 SALLAAAGITL
-593 AGLGVSWLAEG
+593 AGLGVSWLAFG
-604 RDDQVV
+604 ADAQLTA
-610 WFSMAW
+610 FSVAW

-626 ELRARRRG
+626 ELRGRRRG
-634 PGPRRP
+634 PGPRQPRS

>member
-7 RYELVEEAGRGG
+7 RYELIEEAGRGG

-38 ILPPE
+38 VLPPE

-75 GEDVRDGG
+75 GEDVREG
-83 ETTPFLIMEF
+83 EATPFLVMEF

-105 GPFTVERALDVGRG
+105 GPFKVDRALDISRG
-119 IAEALAHSHGQGL
+119 IADALAHSHGQGL

-193 RSDQYST
+193 RSDQYSV

-206 LLTGRPPFSG
+206 LLTGRPPFLG

-226 ISKEPVAP
+226 ISKEPVTP
-234 SELRPLIPAAVD
+234 SELRPQIPSAVD

-256 REQRFAGMGELQQA
+256 REERFAGMGEMQQA
-270 LARAGSGVP
+270 LARAGIRVP
-279 ALPAMP
+279 ALPTVP
-285 PAPPVPPPSGTGP
+285 PAPPVPPPSEAGP

-312 LPKQATAAPPPRPVV
+312 VPRQAASTPPPPPTGPGEAATGHGDR
-327 DPVETVPDED
+327 TT
-337 DQAPDASSAATAT
+337 AASSASTATAT
-350 GSEPT
+350 STCPEPT
-355 GSERTGSERTGS
+355 DAAAER
-367 ERTGPERTGPERTG
+367 
-381 SDPTGPERTG
+381 
-391 SDPTGPERT
+391 
-400 GPERTDPEAA
+400 
-410 SPRRGW
+410 SPRGW
-416 RRLPAGNR
+416 RRRLPAGNR
-424 AVALLGLLVS
+424 VTALLGLLVS
-434 AVVVLVHQDLDP
+434 AVVVLGHQDLDP
-446 SSDHLVPLAV
+446 SADYLVPLA
-456 VAILGVAAFRWL
+456 AIAVLGLAAFRWL

-481 MVIAG
+481 LVTAG
-486 VPAGAPSDESDYVY
+486 VTAGAAAEESDYAFVSE
-500 VDDTDFDSSL
+500 DDFDGPL
-510 YYYGIYYEDYYEL
+510 HFYGPYYKDYYEL
-523 DEDPSGHTLFEQG
+523 PEDPSGHTLFEED
-536 YDGEYEPASAM
+536 YDGGYEPASAM

-557 MSVLAVPVLVLAV
+557 MSFLAVPVLVLAV
-570 LCLLRTLRSGR
+570 LCLVRTLCTRR
-581 QSALMAAAGITL
+581 HSALLAASGITL
-593 AGLGVSWLAEG
+593 AGLGIGWLAFG
-604 RDDQVV
+604 ADAQLTV
-610 WFSMAW
+610 FSGAW
-616 GLTALVAVVQ
+616 ALTALVALVQ
-626 ELRARRRG
+626 ELRGRRE
-634 PGPRRP
+634 PGPRQPRT

>member
-7 RYELVEEAGRGG
+7 RYELIEEAGRGG

-105 GPFTVERALDVGRG
+105 GPFTVERALDVCRG

-138 PSNVMLTS
+138 PSNVMLTT
-146 EGGVKV
+146 EDGVKV

-256 REQRFAGMGELQQA
+256 REQRFAGMGEMQQA

-285 PAPPVPPPSGTGP
+285 PAPPVPPPSGAGP

-312 LPKQATAAPPPRPVV
+312 LPRQATTTPPPRPVV
-327 DPVETVPDED
+327 DPGDMVPDED
-337 DQAPDASSAATAT
+337 DQVPAASSEATATGPDRTAPERTGSDRT

-355 GSERTGSERTGS
+355 G
-367 ERTGPERTGPERTG
+367 P
-381 SDPTGPERTG
+381 DP
-391 SDPTGPERT
+391 T

-434 AVVVLVHQDLDP
+434 AVVVLVHQDIDP

-456 VAILGVAAFRWL
+456 VAVLGLAAFRWL

-500 VDDTDFDSSL
+500 VSDADFDSSL
-510 YYYGIYYEDYYEL
+510 YYYGTYYEDYYEL
-523 DEDPSGHTLFEQG
+523 SEDPSGHTLFEQG
-536 YDGEYEPASAM
+536 YDGGYEPASAM

-593 AGLGVSWLAEG
+593 AGLGISWLAAG
-604 RDDQVV
+604 TDDQLA
-610 WFSMAW
+610 WFSLAW
-616 GLTALVAVVQ
+616 GLTALVALIQ
-626 ELRARRRG
+626 ELRSRRRG
-634 PGPRRP
+634 PGPRP

>member
-7 RYELVEEAGRGG
+7 RYELIEEAGRGG

-105 GPFTVERALDVGRG
+105 GPFTVERALEVGRG
-119 IAEALAHSHGQGL
+119 IAEALAHSHAQGL

-146 EGGVKV
+146 EDGVKV

-187 GGAVDG
+187 GGGVDG

-256 REQRFAGMGELQQA
+256 REQRFAGMGEMQQA

-285 PAPPVPPPSGTGP
+285 PAPPVPPPSGAGP
-298 GRTMLAE
+298 GRTVLAE

-312 LPKQATAAPPPRPVV
+312 LPKQATTTPPPRPPV
-327 DPVETVPDED
+327 DPGERGPHED
-337 DQAPDASSAATAT
+337 DQAPAASSETTAT
-350 GSEPT
+350 GPDGT
-355 GSERTGSERTGS
+355 A
-367 ERTGPERTGPERTG
+367 PERTASDRTA
-381 SDPTGPERTG
+381 SDRTA
-391 SDPTGPERT
+391 SDRT
-400 GPERTDPEAA
+400 APDPTDPEAA
-410 SPRRGW
+410 PPRRGW

-434 AVVVLVHQDLDP
+434 AVVVLVHQDIDP
-446 SSDHLVPLAV
+446 SSDLLVPLAV
-456 VAILGVAAFRWL
+456 VAVLGLAAFRWL
-468 PLTSTLLWWGAGA
+468 PLTSALLWWGAGA

-486 VPAGAPSDESDYVY
+486 VPAGVPSDESDYVY
-500 VDDTDFDSSL
+500 VSDTDFDSSL
-510 YYYGIYYEDYYEL
+510 YYYGTYYEDYYEL

-570 LCLLRTLRSGR
+570 LCLLRTLRSGH
-581 QSALMAAAGITL
+581 QSALMAASGITL
-593 AGLGVSWLAEG
+593 AGLGVSWLAAG
-604 RDDQVV
+604 TDDQLA

-616 GLTALVAVVQ
+616 GVTALLAVVQ

>member
-7 RYELVEEAGRGG
+7 RYELIEEAGRGG

-38 ILPPE
+38 MLPPE

-105 GPFTVERALDVGRG
+105 GPFTVERALEVGRG
-119 IAEALAHSHGQGL
+119 IAEALAHSHAQGL

-146 EGGVKV
+146 EDGVKV

-187 GGAVDG
+187 GGGVDG

-256 REQRFAGMGELQQA
+256 REQRFAGMGEMQQA

-285 PAPPVPPPSGTGP
+285 PAPPVPPPSGAGP
-298 GRTMLAE
+298 GRTVLAE

-312 LPKQATAAPPPRPVV
+312 LPKQATTTPPPRPPV
-327 DPVETVPDED
+327 DPGERGPHED
-337 DQAPDASSAATAT
+337 DQAPAASSETTAT
-350 GSEPT
+350 GPDGT
-355 GSERTGSERTGS
+355 A
-367 ERTGPERTGPERTG
+367 PERTASDRTA
-381 SDPTGPERTG
+381 SDRTAP
-391 SDPTGPERT
+391 DP
-400 GPERTDPEAA
+400 TDPEAA
-410 SPRRGW
+410 PPRRGW

-434 AVVVLVHQDLDP
+434 AVVVLVHQDIDP
-446 SSDHLVPLAV
+446 SSDLLVPLAV
-456 VAILGVAAFRWL
+456 VAVLGLAAFRWL
-468 PLTSTLLWWGAGA
+468 PLTSALLWWGAGA

-486 VPAGAPSDESDYVY
+486 VPAGVPSDESDYVY
-500 VDDTDFDSSL
+500 VSDTDFDSSL
-510 YYYGIYYEDYYEL
+510 YYYGTYYEDYYEL

-570 LCLLRTLRSGR
+570 LCLLRTLRSGH
-581 QSALMAAAGITL
+581 QSALLAASGITL
-593 AGLGVSWLAEG
+593 AGLGVSWLAAG
-604 RDDQVV
+604 TDDQLA

-616 GLTALVAVVQ
+616 GVTALLAVVQ

>member
-7 RYELVEEAGRGG
+7 RYELIEEAGRGG

-93 IDGRTVADALAE
+93 IDGRTVADALSE
-105 GPFTVERALDVGRG
+105 GPFTVERALEVGRG
-119 IAEALAHSHGQGL
+119 IAEALAHSHAQGL

-146 EGGVKV
+146 EDGVKV

-256 REQRFAGMGELQQA
+256 REQRFAGMGEMQQA

-279 ALPAMP
+279 TLPAMP
-285 PAPPVPPPSGTGP
+285 PVPPVPPPSGAGP

-312 LPKQATAAPPPRPVV
+312 LPRQATAAPPPRPPA
-327 DPVETVPDED
+327 DPGEAVPGED
-337 DQAPDASSAATAT
+337 DQAPASSSSSVATAT
-350 GSEPT
+350 GPEPT
-355 GSERTGSERTGS
+355 GSERTGSE
-367 ERTGPERTGPERTG
+367 
-381 SDPTGPERTG
+381 PTG
-391 SDPTGPERT
+391 D
-400 GPERTDPEAA
+400 ERTDSGPEVA

-416 RRLPAGNR
+416 RRLPSGNR
-424 AVALLGLLVS
+424 AVALLGILVS

-456 VAILGVAAFRWL
+456 VAVLGLAVFRWL

-486 VPAGAPSDESDYVY
+486 VPAGAPSDESDYTFAS
-500 VDDTDFDSSL
+500 DTDFNGTL
-510 YYYGIYYEDYYEL
+510 YYYGTYYKDYYQL
-523 DEDPSGHTLFEQG
+523 SEDPSGHTLFERG
-536 YDGEYEPASAM
+536 YDGGYEPASAM

-570 LCLLRTLRSGR
+570 LCLLRTLHSGH
-581 QSALMAAAGITL
+581 QSALLAASGVTL
-593 AGLGVSWLAEG
+593 GGLGVGWLAAG
-604 RDDQVV
+604 TDDQLA

-616 GLTALVAVVQ
+616 GVTALLAAVQ

>member
-7 RYELVEEAGRGG
+7 RYELIEEAGRGG

-105 GPFTVERALDVGRG
+105 GPFTVERALEVGRG
-119 IAEALAHSHGQGL
+119 IAEALAHSHAQGL

-146 EGGVKV
+146 EDGVKV

-187 GGAVDG
+187 GGGVDG

-256 REQRFAGMGELQQA
+256 REQRFAGMGEMQQA

-285 PAPPVPPPSGTGP
+285 PAPPVPPPSGAGP
-298 GRTMLAE
+298 GRTVLAE

-312 LPKQATAAPPPRPVV
+312 LPKQATTTPPPRPPV
-327 DPVETVPDED
+327 DPGERGPHED
-337 DQAPDASSAATAT
+337 DQAPAASSETTAT
-350 GSEPT
+350 GPDGT
-355 GSERTGSERTGS
+355 A
-367 ERTGPERTGPERTG
+367 PERTASDRTA
-381 SDPTGPERTG
+381 SDRTAP
-391 SDPTGPERT
+391 DP
-400 GPERTDPEAA
+400 TDPEAA
-410 SPRRGW
+410 PPRRGW

-434 AVVVLVHQDLDP
+434 AVVVLVHQDIDP
-446 SSDHLVPLAV
+446 SSDLLVPLAV
-456 VAILGVAAFRWL
+456 VAVLGLAAFRWL
-468 PLTSTLLWWGAGA
+468 PLTSALLWWGAGA

-486 VPAGAPSDESDYVY
+486 VPAGVPSDESDYVY
-500 VDDTDFDSSL
+500 VSDTDFDSSL
-510 YYYGIYYEDYYEL
+510 YYYGTYYEDYYEL

-581 QSALMAAAGITL
+581 QSALLAASGITL
-593 AGLGVSWLAEG
+593 AGLGVSWLAAG
-604 RDDQVV
+604 TDDQLA

-616 GLTALVAVVQ
+616 GVTALLAVVQ

>member
-7 RYELVEEAGRGG
+7 RYELIEEAGRGG

-38 ILPPE
+38 VLPPE

-75 GEDVRDGG
+75 GEDVQGA
-83 ETTPFLIMEF
+83 ETTPFLVMEF
-93 IDGRTVADALAE
+93 IDGRTLADALSE
-105 GPFTVERALDVGRG
+105 GPFTVDRALDVGRG
-119 IAEALAHSHGQGL
+119 IAEALAHSHAQGL

-146 EGGVKV
+146 EDGVKV

-193 RSDQYST
+193 RSDQYSV

-206 LLTGRPPFSG
+206 LLTGRPPFLG

-226 ISKEPVAP
+226 ISKEPLAP
-234 SELRPLIPAAVD
+234 SGLRPQIPAAVD

-256 REQRFAGMGELQQA
+256 REQRFAGIGEMQQA
-270 LARAGSGVP
+270 LARAGTVVP

-285 PAPPVPPPSGTGP
+285 PAPPVPPRSGTGP

-312 LPKQATAAPPPRPVV
+312 LPKQAASTPPP
-327 DPVETVPDED
+327 
-337 DQAPDASSAATAT
+337 S
-350 GSEPT
+350 
-355 GSERTGSERTGS
+355 
-367 ERTGPERTGPERTG
+367 
-381 SDPTGPERTG
+381 PTGPDEATTG
-391 SDPTGPERT
+391 SGDGAPAAPSEAPATGAEP
-400 GPERTDPEAA
+400 TDPAA
-410 SPRRGW
+410 VPSTRRW

-424 AVALLGLLVS
+424 AMALLGIVVS
-434 AVVVLVHQDLDP
+434 ALVVLGREDLDP
-446 SSDHLVPLAV
+446 DFLGPLAL
-456 VAILGVAAFRWL
+456 VAILGLAAFRWL
-468 PLTSTLLWWGAGA
+468 PLTSTFLWWGAGA
-481 MVIAG
+481 LVIAG
-486 VPAGAPSDESDYVY
+486 ITAGAPVQESDWTYVSDE
-500 VDDTDFDSSL
+500 DFTGTL
-510 YYYGIYYEDYYEL
+510 YYYGTYYKDYYQL
-523 DEDPSGHTLFEQG
+523 SEDPSGHTLFEQG
-536 YDGEYEPASAM
+536 YDGGYEPATAM

-557 MSVLAVPVLVLAV
+557 VSVFAVPVLVLAV
-570 LCLLRTLRSGR
+570 LCLVRTLRTRR
-581 QSALMAAAGITL
+581 QSALLAASGITL
-593 AGLGVSWLAEG
+593 AGLGVSWLALGTEE
-604 RDDQVV
+604 QVMV
-610 WFSMAW
+610 YSLAW
-616 GLTALVAVVQ
+616 GLIALVAVVQ
-626 ELRARRRG
+626 ELRGRGRG
-634 PGPRRP
+634 PGTRRP

>member
-1 MRVLAE
+1 MRVLAG
-7 RYELVEEAGRGG
+7 RYELIEEAGRGG

-64 SHRNIAVLHDV
+64 GHRNIAVLHDV

-105 GPFTVERALDVGRG
+105 GPFPVERALAVGRG

-146 EGGVKV
+146 EDGVKV

-206 LLTGRPPFSG
+206 LLTGRPPFTG

-226 ISKEPVAP
+226 ISKKPVAP
-234 SELRPLIPAAVD
+234 SGLRPLIPAAVD

-256 REQRFAGMGELQQA
+256 REQRFADMGEMRKA
-270 LARAGSGVP
+270 LARAGTMAP
-279 ALPAMP
+279 ALPAIP
-285 PAPPVPPPSGTGP
+285 PVPPVPPPSGAGP

-312 LPKQATAAPPPRPVV
+312 LPRQAAVAPPRPPH
-327 DPVETVPDED
+327 DPGGEAAAGHG
-337 DQAPDASSAATAT
+337 DQAPAAAASSSGATT
-350 GSEPT
+350 
-355 GSERTGSERTGS
+355 
-367 ERTGPERTGPERTG
+367 TGPGRTVPEQPAPEQPGPDRT
-381 SDPTGPERTG
+381 PEQTEPDG
-391 SDPTGPERT
+391 TAPEQ
-400 GPERTDPEAA
+400 PEPDGTAPDQTAPEADP
-410 SPRRGW
+410 PRRGR

-424 AVALLGLLVS
+424 AMALLGLLVS
-434 AVVVLVHQDLDP
+434 AVLVLVHQDVEP
-446 SSDHLVPLAV
+446 SSDHLVPLSV
-456 VAILGVAAFRWL
+456 VAALGLAVFRWL
-468 PLTSTLLWWGAGA
+468 PLTSTLAWWGAGA
-481 MVIAG
+481 LVIAS
-486 VPAGAPSDESDYVY
+486 VPAGAPVEESDYTFAS
-500 VDDTDFDSSL
+500 DTDFSGTL
-510 YYYGIYYEDYYEL
+510 YYYGTYYKDYYQL
-523 DEDPSGHTLFEQG
+523 SEDPSGHTLFEQG
-536 YDGEYEPASAM
+536 YDGGYEPASAM

-557 MSVLAVPVLVLAV
+557 MSFLALPVLVLAV
-570 LCLLRTLRSGR
+570 LCLARTLRIR
-581 QSALMAAAGITL
+581 RHSALLAASGITL
-593 AGLGVSWLAEG
+593 GGLGVSWLAAG
-604 RDDQVV
+604 TDDQVA
-610 WFSMAW
+610 WFSIAW
-616 GLTALVAVVQ
+616 VLTALVAVVK
-626 ELRARRRG
+626 EVRGRRHG

>member
-7 RYELVEEAGRGG
+7 RYELIEEAGRGG

-75 GEDVRDGG
+75 GEDVREG
-83 ETTPFLIMEF
+83 ETTPFLVMEF

-105 GPFTVERALDVGRG
+105 GPFTVDRALGVSRG

-138 PSNVMLTS
+138 PSNLMLTT

-193 RSDQYST
+193 RSDQYAV

-206 LLTGRPPFSG
+206 LLTGRPPFLG

-226 ISKEPVAP
+226 ISKEPVTP
-234 SELRPLIPAAVD
+234 SLLRPQIPAAVD

-256 REQRFAGMGELQQA
+256 REQRFAGMSEMHQA
-270 LARAGSGVP
+270 LARAGIRAP
-279 ALPAMP
+279 ALPAAP
-285 PAPPVPPPSGTGP
+285 PAPPSAPPSEAGP

-312 LPKQATAAPPPRPVV
+312 VPKQAVCAPPPPLTAPGEAAADHSDQATAAS
-327 DPVETVPDED
+327 
-337 DQAPDASSAATAT
+337 AASTAATPASTAATAT
-350 GSEPT
+350 GTEPA
-355 GSERTGSERTGS
+355 
-367 ERTGPERTGPERTG
+367 
-381 SDPTGPERTG
+381 D
-391 SDPTGPERT
+391 
-400 GPERTDPEAA
+400 AA
-410 SPRRGW
+410 TAQPSPRRW
-416 RRLPAGNR
+416 RRLPTGER
-424 AVALLGLLVS
+424 ATALLGLVVS
-434 AVVVLVHQDLDP
+434 AMVVLGHQDFDP
-446 SSDHLVPLAV
+446 SSDYFVPLSLIAV
-456 VAILGVAAFRWL
+456 LGLAAFRRL
-468 PLTSTLLWWGAGA
+468 PMTSALLWWGAGA
-481 MVIAG
+481 LVTAG
-486 VPAGAPSDESDYVY
+486 VTAGAPVEESDYAFASEE
-500 VDDTDFDSSL
+500 DFDGTLHFYAS
-510 YYYGIYYEDYYEL
+510 YYKDYYEL
-523 DEDPSGHTLFEQG
+523 PEDPSGHTLFEEG
-536 YDGEYEPASAM
+536 YDGGYEPASAM
-547 VSMDYTGHEP
+547 LSVDYTGHEP
-557 MSVLAVPVLVLAV
+557 MAFLAVPVLVLAV
-570 LCLLRTLRSGR
+570 LCLVRALCTRRH
-581 QSALMAAAGITL
+581 SALVAAAGITL
-593 AGLGVSWLAEG
+593 AGLGVSWLAFG
-604 RDDQVV
+604 ADAQLTV
-610 WFSMAW
+610 FSVAW

-626 ELRARRRG
+626 ESRGRRRG
-634 PGPRRP
+634 QGPRQPRT

>member
-7 RYELVEEAGRGG
+7 RYELIEEAGRGG

-105 GPFTVERALDVGRG
+105 GPFTVERALDVCRG

-146 EGGVKV
+146 EDGVKV

-256 REQRFAGMGELQQA
+256 REQRFAGMGEMQQA

-285 PAPPVPPPSGTGP
+285 PAPPVPPPSGAGP

-312 LPKQATAAPPPRPVV
+312 LPRQATATPPPRPVV
-327 DPVETVPDED
+327 DPGDVVPDED
-337 DQAPDASSAATAT
+337 DQAPAASSEATATGPDRTAPEQTAPERT

-355 GSERTGSERTGS
+355 G
-367 ERTGPERTGPERTG
+367 P
-381 SDPTGPERTG
+381 DPTGPERTG
-391 SDPTGPERT
+391 H
-400 GPERTDPEAA
+400 EAA

-434 AVVVLVHQDLDP
+434 AVVVLVHQDIDP

-456 VAILGVAAFRWL
+456 VAVLGLAAFRWL

-500 VDDTDFDSSL
+500 VSDADFDSSL
-510 YYYGIYYEDYYEL
+510 YYYGTYYEDYYEL
-523 DEDPSGHTLFEQG
+523 SEDPSGHTLFEQG
-536 YDGEYEPASAM
+536 YDGGYEPASAM

-557 MSVLAVPVLVLAV
+557 MAVLAVPVLVLAV

-593 AGLGVSWLAEG
+593 AGLGVGWLAEG

-610 WFSMAW
+610 WFSIAW
-616 GLTALVAVVQ
+616 GLIALVALVQ